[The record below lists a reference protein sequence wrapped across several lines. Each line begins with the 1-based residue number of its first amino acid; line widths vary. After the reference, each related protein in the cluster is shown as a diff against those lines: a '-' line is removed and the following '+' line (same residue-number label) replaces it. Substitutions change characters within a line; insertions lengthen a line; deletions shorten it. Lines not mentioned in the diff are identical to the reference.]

1 MFILH
6 MFTSMQH
13 SGSHN
18 SVMFTIV
25 QLVQWSTL
33 YNSTQCS
40 QVHYIVYKVTS
51 SHKQFNG
58 ASLQD
63 NSLLRYTLYTS
74 SVQDLYLPPRFLL
87 QRQSYAYC
95 QGLDLEAINQL

>member
-6 MFTSMQH
+6 MFSSMQH
-13 SGSHN
+13 DSL
-18 SVMFTIV
+18 MFTIV
-25 QLVQWSTL
+25 QLVQWFTL

-40 QVHYIVYKVTS
+40 QVHYIIYKFTS

-74 SVQDLYLPPRFLL
+74 SVQDLYLPPRLLL
-87 QRQSYAYC
+87 QRQSYAFC